1 MKLNKLNLLFF
12 SFFLLFLCL
21 SLSLFVSAD
30 EVEERGLEVNYPI
43 INNIEITTES
53 TIGDYAVYFF
63 SIAMIIGTILAFA
76 VLIYGGL
83 RYVTSSGNPDAMGDA
98 KKWIWE
104 SILGL
109 MLLLCT
115 WFIIGVIN
123 KQILNPTIP
132 DVEATS
138 GIYLVDK
145 TGNKVNYTKDR
156 VYSIPEY
163 FELDHIEF
171 ISDPPE
177 DPSYSDPD
185 DELYS
190 VFIYSEENFKGSIE
204 EIENPGAGG
213 THNIGNIGSM
223 FLLWWEP
230 GAYFYDGE
238 SFKTNSLYPRFY
250 NTSQMNLKEFD
261 NEAKSLRIVNVKSE
275 EDTSSGPQGPYTSQ
289 QDSEGV
295 YYVVLFEMPNF
306 NKQTPGKCAF
316 SITPQS
322 SFSGDLEQIKDT
334 VSSVMVF
341 RTEEIHGEIIL
352 FDEIAQV
359 KEKKEYRRDVAGAV
373 ADSITF
379 SEAELDIWNSITINA
394 NATVIINTEEEGVH
408 TGYCRP
414 FNQYSIDGD
423 NLKTTTVWNN
433 CFGPRPQGTG
443 AAGRDE
449 CIEYF
454 PKRATIFPRQE

>member
-1 MKLNKLNLLFF
+1 MKLNKLNFLFF
-12 SFFLLFLCL
+12 LVFVLFLCF
-21 SLSLFVSAD
+21 SFNLFVFAD
-30 EVEERGLEVNYPI
+30 DVQKRGLETNYPE
-43 INNIEITTES
+43 INGIKITATS
-53 TIGDYAVYFF
+53 TIETYAVYLF
-63 SIAMIIGTILAFA
+63 SISMIIGTILAFA

-123 KQILNPTIP
+123 KEMLSPTVP

-138 GIYLVDK
+138 GIYIVDK
-145 TGNKVNYTKDR
+145 NGEKIPYSEKMVR
-156 VYSIPEY
+156 SIPEY
-163 FELDHIEF
+163 INVDHIEF
-171 ISDPPE
+171 ISGPPE
-177 DPSYSDPD
+177 DPNYTDPD
-185 DELYS
+185 KDELFS
-190 VFIYSEENFKGSIE
+190 VFVYSEKNFKGTVE
-204 EIENPGAGG
+204 EIPNPGAEG
-213 THNIGNIGSM
+213 THNISNIGSM

-230 GAYFYDGE
+230 GVYFYDKE

-261 NEAKSLRIVNVKSE
+261 DEAKSLRIVNIKSE
-275 EDTSSGPQGPYTSQ
+275 EDTSSGPQGPYMPQ
-289 QDSEGV
+289 QDSGGS

-306 NKQTPGKCAF
+306 NKQTQGKCAF

-322 SFSGDLEQIKDT
+322 SFSGDLAQIQNT

-341 RTEEIHGEIIL
+341 RTKEIHGEIIL

-359 KEKKEYRRDVAGAV
+359 KEKKEFIKKVSGEVAS
-373 ADSITF
+373 SITF
-379 SEAELDIWNSITINA
+379 SQAKLDIWNSITINA
-394 NATVIINTEEEGVH
+394 NATVIINTEEGGVH

-414 FNQYSIDGD
+414 FSQYSKDGD
-423 NLKTTTVWNN
+423 NLKTTTVWNM
-433 CFGPRPQGTG
+433 CFGQQSQGQLFG
-443 AAGRDE
+443 LPCE
-449 CIEYF
+449 EYF